1 MGPRSRPCGRHAGV
15 FVRSDIFHDDAR
27 KAHRAAGEM
36 NQSDRTIRARY
47 AGALGSFGLDVAF
60 EVPMRGIT
68 ALFGPSGSGKT
79 TVLRCVAG
87 LTHLPGRLVVGGEVW
102 QDDVAGKFLKPHE
115 RAVGYVFQE

>member
-1 MGPRSRPCGRHAGV
+1 MGPGARPCGRHPGV
-15 FVRSDIFHDDAR
+15 FVCRDIFPDAAP
-27 KAHRAAGEM
+27 KAHPAAGEM

-47 AGALGSFGLDVAF
+47 AGALGSFGLDVSF

-87 LTHLPGRLVVGGEVW
+87 LNRLSGFLSVGGAVW
-102 QDDVAGKFLKPHE
+102 
-115 RAVGYVFQE
+115 